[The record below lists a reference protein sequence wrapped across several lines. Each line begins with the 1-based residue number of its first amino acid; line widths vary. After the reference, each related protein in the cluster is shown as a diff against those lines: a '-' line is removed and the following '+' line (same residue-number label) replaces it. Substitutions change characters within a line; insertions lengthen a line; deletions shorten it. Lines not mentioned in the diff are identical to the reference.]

1 MDGRQRFLDELA
13 AILDIRRQGEAWSSE
28 ELHQLCDTVRQL
40 KEENTLINLALDHA
54 VDSFHVTDGKG
65 VIRRVNHAFERRSRM
80 SRNEVEGHHVEEM
93 QRRGLYRPS
102 MTSVAI
108 REKRELTFIQDG
120 PGGETVVTM
129 TPILDEQGEVQ
140 LVVSNGR
147 FLDDLV
153 LLDQYFQERK
163 ARTVPARQDVQF
175 RDPDMANLWDLMV
188 HVAQTDSNILL
199 TGETGTG
206 KSFFARQIHEH
217 SHRKEG
223 RFVAIN
229 CAAIPENL
237 IESELFGYTGG
248 AFTGAKRQGKK
259 GLIEQAQ
266 GGTLFL
272 DEIGDMPLNLQ
283 AKLLQVL
290 QNRTIIPIGGEREV
304 PVDFRLITATNA
316 DLEEKMANGAFRW
329 ELFYRINVVPLTLPP
344 LRERKE
350 DLTLLIEMFL
360 KKFCEKYRTPVVIC
374 EDALYRMLKYPW
386 PGNIRELENIIER
399 LVVTNRK
406 GVVEQE
412 DLPNTILLTTAP
424 AQDGIS
430 VNRLMPL
437 KEALEQV
444 EQQLI
449 LDAFQKYGS
458 SYKVADVLQ
467 ISQSSASRKYIKYGG
482 QKS

>member
-1 MDGRQRFLDELA
+1 MDDRQQVFDELA
-13 AILDIRRQGEAWSSE
+13 AILELPHQGDGWSPE
-28 ELHQLCDTVRQL
+28 ELRQLCGMVKQL

-65 VIRRVNHAFERRSRM
+65 IIRRVNHAFERRSRM
-80 SRNEVEGHHVEEM
+80 TRGEVEGHHVEEM
-93 QRRGLYRPS
+93 QRLGLYRPS

-129 TPILDEQGEVQ
+129 TPVLDQQGEVQ

-153 LLDQYFQERK
+153 LLDKYFREKKERT
-163 ARTVPARQDVQF
+163 ATARQDVQF
-175 RDPDMANLWDLMV
+175 RDPDMAKLWELMV
-188 HVAQTDSNILL
+188 HVAKTDSSILL

-217 SHRKEG
+217 SQRKDG

-259 GLIEQAQ
+259 GLIEQAH

-290 QNRTIIPIGGEREV
+290 QNRTITPIGGEQEI
-304 PVDFRLITATNA
+304 PADFRLITATNA
-316 DLEEKMANGAFRW
+316 HLEEKMASGAFRW
-329 ELFYRINVVPLTLPP
+329 ELFYRINVVPLTIPP
-344 LRERKE
+344 LRERRE
-350 DLTLLIEMFL
+350 DLTILIEMFL
-360 KKFCEKYRTPVVIC
+360 QKFCEKYQTPVILC

-406 GVVEQE
+406 GVVELE

-424 AQDGIS
+424 AQDAIS
-430 VNRLMPL
+430 VNRIMPL
-437 KEALEQV
+437 KEAIEQV
-444 EQQLI
+444 EERLI
-449 LDAFQKYGS
+449 LDAFEKYGS

-467 ISQSSASRKYIKYGG
+467 ISQSSASRKYIKYSG
-482 QKS
+482 QK